1 MSSDL
6 EEFEKQLAGHSI
18 ENDPE
23 ISTTPPA
30 PQQQVVQIQKN
41 LLLGYVSDAAGCGH
55 IRMVYPMT
63 YVNSIYAKTGQL
75 MTMVSPIFIWQ
86 HDILLRTR
94 AIFFQRQMSPMHLE
108 VIKKYKEL
116 QPQFKYKMVWDMD
129 DFVWG
134 RNEEQGGTIDDGVPS
149 YNFGSH
155 GITEEIVKCSVEV
168 MKLMDAV
175 TVSTQFLADY
185 IKNNFGIKNVFVVPN
200 AVPAFFWGN
209 RRRAPIRQRLEKPR
223 VIYTGS
229 PTHYL
234 NPVPPRP
241 ASPQEPNGFPGSNI
255 KKPGDFGNA
264 WLEWVIKSVNAGK
277 IDFICL
283 GGLPWFF
290 ESIKD
295 KITVV
300 NWVDSFNYHNVV
312 INMRPDFG
320 IMPLVPNN
328 FNHGKSDIKAIELYA
343 CGAAAIGTT
352 FTNGKPSPYD
362 NNPLTLPDNCTVAD
376 IDALFDKYCEPANY
390 NKIIDEQ
397 YKKLTNEG
405 RYLESKEYVDKFIF
419 PFI

>member
-6 EEFEKQLAGHSI
+6 EEFEKQLTGPSI

-30 PQQQVVQIQKN
+30 PQHQVVQIQKN

-55 IRMVYPMT
+55 IRQIFPMT
-63 YVNSIYAKTGQL
+63 YVNSVYAKTGQL

-155 GITEEIVKCSVEV
+155 GISEEIVKCSVEV

-397 YKKLTNEG
+397 YKKLANEG

>member
-6 EEFEKQLAGHSI
+6 EEFEKQLAGPSI

-30 PQQQVVQIQKN
+30 TQQQVVQIQKN
-41 LLLGYVSDAAGCGH
+41 ILLSYVSDAAGCGH
-55 IRMVYPMT
+55 IRNVFPMN
-63 YVNSIYAKTGQL
+63 YINSVYAKTGQL
-75 MTMVSPIFIWQ
+75 ITMVSPIFIWQ

-116 QPQFKYKMVWDMD
+116 QPQFRYKMVWDMD
-129 DFVWG
+129 DFIWG

-149 YNFGSH
+149 YNFGSN
-155 GITEEIVKCSVEV
+155 GITEEIVKCSIEV
-168 MKLMDAV
+168 MKLMDV
-175 TVSTQFLADY
+175 ITVSTQFLADY
-185 IKNNFGIKNVFVVPN
+185 IKKNFGIKNVYVVPN
-200 AVPAFFWGN
+200 VVPAFFWGN
-209 RRRAPIRQRLEKPR
+209 RRRASIRQRLEKPR

-229 PTHYL
+229 PTHYM
-234 NPVPPRP
+234 NPVPPR
-241 ASPQEPNGFPGSNI
+241 SPSPNEPNGYPGSNI

-343 CGAAAIGTT
+343 CGAVAIGTT

-397 YKKLTNEG
+397 YKKLANEG